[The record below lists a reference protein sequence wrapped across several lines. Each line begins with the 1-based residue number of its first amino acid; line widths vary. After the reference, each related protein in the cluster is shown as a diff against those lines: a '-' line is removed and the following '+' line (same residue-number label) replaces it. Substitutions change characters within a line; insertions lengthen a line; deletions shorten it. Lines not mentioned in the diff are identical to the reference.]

1 MIAGADRYRNGT
13 SMKGGYGRSILQ
25 MTTADIRRG
34 ISSRLKTEPLDVILA
49 EVRRLPPRKTVSS
62 LIAGLFN
69 VDGNVRWHAVSALGV
84 VMALLAKEDMEAARN
99 IMRRLMWSLND
110 ESGSIGW
117 GVPEAMAE
125 IMANHDGLAEE
136 YAHILVAYMREDGC
150 YLELPPLQRGL
161 MWGVGR
167 LAGVRPDL
175 LKKWEAPACLLP
187 YLDSEDPE
195 VRGLAARALGLLRI
209 EGAKEKLAA
218 LRNDSSGILLYDQ
231 GKLKATTVGEL
242 AGEALALNP
251 TLETRHSQ

>member
-1 MIAGADRYRNGT
+1 
-13 SMKGGYGRSILQ
+13 
-25 MTTADIRRG
+25 MTTTDIRRR

-69 VDGNVRWHAVSALGV
+69 SDGNVRWHAVSALGV

-110 ESGSIGW
+110 ESGNIGW

-161 MWGVGR
+161 MWGAGR
-167 LAGVRPDL
+167 LAGARPDL
-175 LKKWEAPACLLP
+175 LKKWEAPAYLLP

-195 VRGLAARALGLLRI
+195 VRGLAARALGILRV
-209 EGAKEKLAA
+209 EGVKEKLAV
-218 LRNDSSGILLYDQ
+218 LKNDSSGILLYDKE
-231 GKLKATTVGEL
+231 KLKTTTVGEL
-242 AGEALALNP
+242 AGEALALI
-251 TLETRHSQ
+251 LSSDARHSG

>member
-1 MIAGADRYRNGT
+1 MI
-13 SMKGGYGRSILQ
+13 
-25 MTTADIRRG
+25 TTDIKRR
-34 ISSRLKTEPLDVILA
+34 ISSRLKMEPLDAILD
-49 EVRRLPPRKTVSS
+49 EVRRLPPRQAISP
-62 LIAGLFN
+62 LIAGLCN
-69 VDGNVRWHAVSALGV
+69 ADGNVRWHAVSALGV

-125 IMANHDGLAEE
+125 IMASHDGLAEE

-167 LAGVRPDL
+167 LAGARPDL
-175 LKKWEAPACLLP
+175 LKKCEVPACLLP

-195 VRGLAARALGLLRI
+195 VRGLAARALGILRFG
-209 EGAKEKLAA
+209 GAKEKLSA
-218 LRNDSSGILLYDQ
+218 LRNDSSGILLYDK
-231 GKLKATTVGEL
+231 GSLKTTTVGEL
-242 AGEALALNP
+242 AGEALAFNLP
-251 TLETRHSQ
+251 SEARHSG